1 MPNGIT
7 PGGKVKDHMMF
18 VVGGHVV
25 MHDRL
30 QMVLQHPITCPG
42 KGSPM
47 DHRKTFHR
55 WPAALKKLD
64 ECHVP
69 LSNDQLYL
77 VRDKGIEVNATP
89 R

>member
-30 QMVLQHPITCPG
+30 QIVLQHPTTCTG
-42 KGSPM
+42 KGSPK
-47 DHRKTFHR
+47 DGRKTFHH
-55 WPAALKKLD
+55 WPLALKKLD
-64 ECHVP
+64 ECRVP
-69 LSNDQLYL
+69 LSDDQLY
-77 VRDKGIEVNATP
+77 RIKAKGIEVDAAP